1 MPKKTEIEAIKNH
14 PNVKGRVMPHSE
26 EAEKGLLCCFLIDD
40 KVITECFA
48 SFKPED
54 FYFKSHQQIYTAM
67 DTVYRKGLRIDLVSV
82 TEELDTMGALSMCG
96 GVDYIVTLT
105 NFQVS
110 SANYKHYSKIVKK
123 DSMLRAL
130 ATAAAEIAELCYSG
144 DADDKA
150 LVYAE
155 QVITSVS
162 ERNGI
167 NAMTHFSEASA
178 MAMDEMNERMLN
190 PLGKRGLQTGFK
202 ELNRLLGGGLS
213 KGDLIIIAARPGQG
227 KTSIG
232 MNIIQQVATA
242 HLGYDK
248 NVPKR
253 DEPAVCAVF
262 SLEMPKEQLAMRMLC
277 SMAKVSLSSAK
288 NGEIKDPNAW
298 NSFSGANAA
307 INKSKLF
314 IDDMANTTPAEIL
327 SKCRRLIREQGKLD
341 LVMVDYL
348 TLMTSGKRNVE
359 NRQQDVSEISRQMK
373 LIAKEMRVPILLLSQ
388 LSRESEKAKRR
399 PQMSDLR
406 ESGAIEQDADII
418 AFIYR
423 PNMSDADN
431 SPDKDKAEL
440 IIGKNRNGEQGIIN
454 MRWMG
459 PFVSFANDDSSPVES
474 APKGDDGEEIKI

>member
-1 MPKKTEIEAIKNH
+1 MPKKTDMDAIKNH
-14 PNVKGRVMPHSE
+14 PNVKGRVMPHSD
-26 EAEKGLLCCFLIDD
+26 EAEKGLLCCFLIDE
-40 KVITECFA
+40 KVVVDCFA
-48 SFKPED
+48 LTRAED
-54 FYFKSHQQIYTAM
+54 FYFKSHQQIFTAM
-67 DTVYRKGLRIDLVSV
+67 DTVYRKGQRVDLVTV
-82 TEELDTMGALSMCG
+82 TEELDTMGALAMCG
-96 GVDYIVTLT
+96 GVDYIIALT
-105 NFQVS
+105 NYQVS

-123 DSMLRAL
+123 DSMLRSL
-130 ATAAAEIAELCYSG
+130 ATSAAEIAEICYSG

-155 QVITSVS
+155 QAITAVA

-167 NAMTHFSEASA
+167 NALTHFSDATA
-178 MAMDEMNERMLN
+178 AAIDEINATMLD
-190 PLGKRGLQTGFK
+190 PFGKRGLQTAFK
-202 ELNRLLGGGLS
+202 GLNKILGGLS

-242 HLGYDK
+242 HLGYDS

-253 DEPAVCAVF
+253 DTPAVCAVF
-262 SLEMPKEQLAMRMLC
+262 SLEMPKEQLAKRMLC
-277 SMAKVSLSSAK
+277 SMAKISLGDAK
-288 NGEIKDPNAW
+288 EGKIKDPDAW
-298 NSFSGANAA
+298 NSLSKANAA
-307 INKSKLF
+307 INESKLF
-314 IDDMANTTPAEIL
+314 IDDTANTTPAEIL
-327 SKCRRLIREQGKLD
+327 SKCRRLMREQGRID

-373 LIAKEMRVPILLLSQ
+373 LAAKELKVPILLLSQ

-423 PNMSDADN
+423 PNMSAADN

-454 MRWMG
+454 LRWTG
-459 PFVSFANDDSSPVES
+459 PYVSFSDDDTVSDAEPQGKET
-474 APKGDDGEEIKI
+474 EI

>member
-1 MPKKTEIEAIKNH
+1 MPKKTDMDAIKNH
-14 PNVKGRVMPHSE
+14 PNVKGRVMPHSD
-26 EAEKGLLCCFLIDD
+26 EAEKGLLCCFLIDE
-40 KVITECFA
+40 KVVVDCFA
-48 SFKPED
+48 LTRAED
-54 FYFKSHQQIYTAM
+54 FYFKSHQQIFTAM
-67 DTVYRKGLRIDLVSV
+67 DTVYRKGQRVDLVTV
-82 TEELDTMGALSMCG
+82 TEELDTMGALAMCG
-96 GVDYIVTLT
+96 GVDYIIALT
-105 NFQVS
+105 NYQVS

-123 DSMLRAL
+123 DSMLRSL
-130 ATAAAEIAELCYSG
+130 ATSAAEIAEICYSG

-155 QVITSVS
+155 QAITAVA

-167 NAMTHFSEASA
+167 NALTHFSDATA
-178 MAMDEMNERMLN
+178 AAIDEINATMLD
-190 PLGKRGLQTGFK
+190 PFGKRGLQTAFK
-202 ELNRLLGGGLS
+202 GLNKILGGLS

-242 HLGYDK
+242 HLGYDS

-253 DEPAVCAVF
+253 DTPAVCAVF
-262 SLEMPKEQLAMRMLC
+262 SLEMPKEQLAKRMLC
-277 SMAKVSLSSAK
+277 SMAKISLGDAK
-288 NGEIKDPNAW
+288 EGKIKDPDAW
-298 NSFSGANAA
+298 NSLSKANAA
-307 INKSKLF
+307 INESKLF
-314 IDDMANTTPAEIL
+314 IDDTANTTPAEIL
-327 SKCRRLIREQGKLD
+327 SKCRRLMREQGRID

-373 LIAKEMRVPILLLSQ
+373 LAAKELKVPILLLSQ

-423 PNMSDADN
+423 PNMSAADN

-454 MRWMG
+454 LRWTG
-459 PFVSFANDDSSPVES
+459 PYVSFSDDDGASNDE
-474 APKGDDGEEIKI
+474 PKGEETEI